1 MSDPF
6 FTPWPSVLSINAYC
20 GQGKAAS
27 GNVPDD
33 ARRWP
38 LRNAPPKIRIFL
50 KPPQPVDLRDWRSPN
65 VGWGIVAAE
74 TKGVTDAD
82 LAAGNDLPAPIQAL
96 RKERGNAPIF
106 RYREGWD
113 QRFRLLRNYAEQIDV
128 AIGQSPL
135 GVARE
140 CISYYLLICGSPD
153 QVPWELQYVLNAHY
167 AVGRLHLLG
176 PALENYVNALSSDWK
191 ASGADIRKALVWA
204 VNQGG
209 DDITSL
215 MHDLIAATIY
225 DKLSHDTD
233 LSGGVK
239 FLDGVGAAT
248 AAALAKGLSNSK
260 PAVVVTT
267 SHGQTYP
274 LDNVATLAYQLG
286 SLVDQ
291 NYTSVQVSD
300 LLHDWQPAGAIWYA
314 HACCSAGA
322 SAQTTFAGLTEE
334 GSEVDRVLK
343 GVAQVG
349 NKVAPLPTALLGAA
363 SPLRAFIGHIEPTFD
378 WTLRNPDTNQSLT
391 SSLQDALYNELYQ
404 PSPVGFAFR
413 RWYDRLASLFA
424 AYDQEIL
431 AFGQGSNTRAA
442 MLKDLLAA
450 RDVQSTV
457 LLGDPTA
464 TLPPL

>member
-1 MSDPF
+1 MNGPIS
-6 FTPWPSVLSINAYC
+6 TSWPKVLSINAYC
-20 GQGKAAS
+20 GNSKAAS
-27 GNVPDD
+27 ATVPDD

-38 LRNAPPKIRIFL
+38 LRNGPPKIRTFL
-50 KPPQPVDLRDWRSPN
+50 KPPKPVDLRDWRNSN

-74 TKGVTDAD
+74 TKGASEAD
-82 LAAGNDLPAPIQAL
+82 MAAGNDLPAPMQSL
-96 RKERGNAPIF
+96 RKDRGDAPIL
-106 RYREGWD
+106 RYREGE

-140 CISYYLLICGSPD
+140 CIPYYLLICGSPD
-153 QVPWELQYVLNAHY
+153 EVPWELQYILNAHY
-167 AVGRLHLLG
+167 AVGRLHLSG
-176 PALENYVNALSSDWK
+176 PSLDNYVNALRSEWK
-191 ASGADIRKALVWA
+191 ASGADVRKTLVWA

-215 MHDLIAATIY
+215 MRNLIAATIY
-225 DKLSHDTD
+225 SKLSHDAD
-233 LSGGVK
+233 LSA
-239 FLDGVGAAT
+239 GVGFIDGAPAAT
-248 AAALAKGLSNSK
+248 AAELASALSAAK

-274 LDNVATLAYQLG
+274 LDNMEALANQLG
-286 SLVDQ
+286 LLVDQ
-291 NYTSVQVSD
+291 NYASVQAND
-300 LLHDWQPAGAIWYA
+300 LLRNWQPAGAVWYA

-322 SAQTTFAGLTEE
+322 SARTSFSGLTEE
-334 GSEVDRVLK
+334 GSEVDRILK

-363 SPLRAFIGHIEPTFD
+363 NPLRAFIGHIEPTFD

-391 SSLQDALYNELYQ
+391 SSLEEALYNELYQ
-404 PSPVGFAFR
+404 PSPVGYAFR
-413 RWYDRLASLFA
+413 RWYDRLASLYTS
-424 AYDQEIL
+424 YDQELL
-431 AFGQGSNTRAA
+431 AFGRGDNTRAA

>member
-1 MSDPF
+1 MNGPVSNS
-6 FTPWPSVLSINAYC
+6 WPSVLSINAYC
-20 GQGKAAS
+20 GKEKAAS
-27 GNVPDD
+27 GDVPDD

-38 LRNAPPKIRIFL
+38 LRNAPPKIRTFL
-50 KPPQPVDLRDWRSPN
+50 KPPKPVDLSDWRSPN

-74 TKGVTDAD
+74 TKGVSDAD

-96 RKERGNAPIF
+96 RKERGNTPVL

-128 AIGQSPL
+128 AVGQSPL
-135 GVARE
+135 GVARALTP
-140 CISYYLLICGSPD
+140 YYLLICASPD

-167 AVGRLHLLG
+167 AVGRLHLSG
-176 PALENYVNALSSDWK
+176 PALENYVNALRSDWK
-191 ASGADIRKALVWA
+191 TAGADVRKSLVWA

-209 DDITSL
+209 NDITSL
-215 MHDLIAATIY
+215 MRDLVAAAIH
-225 DKLSHDTD
+225 DKLSHDKD
-233 LSGGVK
+233 LCGGAQ
-239 FLDGVGAAT
+239 FLDGETAT
-248 AAALAKGLSNSK
+248 AADLAKELSAFK

-274 LDNVATLAYQLG
+274 LDNVQTLDSQLG
-286 SLVDQ
+286 LLVDQ
-291 NYTSVQVSD
+291 NYASVQVSD
-300 LLHDWQPAGAIWYA
+300 LLKSWQPGGAIWYA

-322 SAQTTFAGLTEE
+322 SAQTSFAGLTAE
-334 GSEVDRVLK
+334 GSEVDRILK

-363 SPLRAFIGHIEPTFD
+363 NPLRAFIGHIEPTFD

-391 SSLQDALYNELYQ
+391 SSLGDALYHGLYQ
-404 PSPVGFAFR
+404 PSPVGYAFR
-413 RWYDRLASLFA
+413 AWYDRLASLFS
-424 AYDQEIL
+424 AYDQEMV
-431 AFGQGSNTRAA
+431 AFGRGSNTRAA
-442 MLKDLLAA
+442 MLKDLLTA

-464 TLPPL
+464 TLPSL